1 MTKTS
6 DEHLLERGIAR
17 IWKAMWVVAAGGAL
31 VLFAWRGWTWSA
43 GWLLGSAV
51 SALNF
56 RWLKQLTDA
65 LGGES
70 ARPRTAVFLGMRYLL
85 LGGGAYVILK
95 YSPISLPASL
105 AGLFVSVAA
114 VVIEIL
120 FELVYARNG
129 TVDH

>member
-1 MTKTS
+1 MARTS
-6 DEHLLERGIAR
+6 DERRLERGIAR
-17 IWKAMWVVAAGGAL
+17 IWKAMWVVAAGGAIG
-31 VLFAWRGWTWSA
+31 LFAWRGWTWSA
-43 GWLLGSAV
+43 GWLFGSAV

-56 RWLKQLTDA
+56 RWLKRLTSA
-65 LGGES
+65 LG
-70 ARPRTAVFLGMRYLL
+70 ATTAKPRTAVFLGMRYLL

-95 YSPISLPASL
+95 YSPISLPAAL

>member
-1 MTKTS
+1 MTTTS
-6 DEHLLERGIAR
+6 DEHFPERGIER

-31 VLFAWRGWTWSA
+31 GLFAWHGWTWSV

-56 RWLKQLTDA
+56 RWLKQLTEA
-65 LGGES
+65 LGEE
-70 ARPRTAVFLGMRYLL
+70 AAKPHKAVFLGMRYLL

-95 YSPISLPASL
+95 YSPISLPAAL

-120 FELVYARNG
+120 FELAYARNG

>member
-1 MTKTS
+1 MTTTP
-6 DEHLLERGIAR
+6 EVAR
-17 IWKAMWVVAAGGAL
+17 IWKVMWAVAAGGAIAL
-31 VLFAWRGWTWSA
+31 LLWRGWTWSA
-43 GWLLGSAV
+43 GWVIGSAV

-65 LGGES
+65 IGGEAAKS
-70 ARPRTAVFLGMRYLL
+70 RKAVFLGMRYLL

-95 YSPISLPASL
+95 YSPISLPAAL

-114 VVIEIL
+114 VIVEIL
-120 FELVYARNG
+120 FELVYARDG

>member
-1 MTKTS
+1 MTTTP
-6 DEHLLERGIAR
+6 DERLLERGVER
-17 IWKAMWVVAAGGAL
+17 IWKVMWVVAAGGAV
-31 VLFAWRGWTWSA
+31 VLWGWRGWTWSA
-43 GWLLGSAV
+43 GWLTGTAV

-65 LGGES
+65 IGGP
-70 ARPRTAVFLGMRYLL
+70 AAKPRKAVFLGMRYLL

-95 YSPISLPASL
+95 YSPISLPAAF

-114 VVIEIL
+114 VIVEIL
-120 FELVYARNG
+120 FELVYARDG

>member
-1 MTKTS
+1 MTPSS
-6 DEHLLERGIAR
+6 DERLLERGLER
-17 IWKAMWVVAAGGAL
+17 IWKAMAAVAAGGAII
-31 VLFAWRGWTWSA
+31 LFAWHGWTWSS

-65 LGGES
+65 IGGP
-70 ARPRTAVFLGMRYLL
+70 AAKPRKAVFLGMRYLL

-95 YSPISLPASL
+95 YSAISLPAAL

-114 VVIEIL
+114 VIVEIL
-120 FELVYARNG
+120 FELFYARNG